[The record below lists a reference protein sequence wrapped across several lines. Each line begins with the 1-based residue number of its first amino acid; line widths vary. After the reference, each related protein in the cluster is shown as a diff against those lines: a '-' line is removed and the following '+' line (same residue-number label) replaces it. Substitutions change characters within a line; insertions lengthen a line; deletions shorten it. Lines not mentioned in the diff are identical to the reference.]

1 MNKSMMCILGF
12 RRLAIV
18 SLLLAVVSVLPCTKL
33 AAQQADAKV
42 STATTTSD
50 EPRWAT
56 SSHWNFGLG
65 VGYGAENNIPNN
77 ISHIN
82 LLIFQ
87 PQLGIK
93 VKDFQSGPLRRFE
106 LVNEGVLG
114 GSPHPGGYLLGTTLF
129 LRFDFKPI
137 GNVMPFFDAGSSF
150 LRTSLADHAPE
161 VSGTTNFM
169 PQGGLGIQ
177 YYFRPRRAF
186 VVEYR
191 YFHMSN
197 AGVTPPNHGFNGSEI
212 SVGFRWLKR

>member
-1 MNKSMMCILGF
+1 MYKPTMPIFQSSRWKS
-12 RRLAIV
+12 
-18 SLLLAVVSVLPCTKL
+18 VVLFTAGTISFICSPTQ
-33 AAQQADAKV
+33 AQQT
-42 STATTTSD
+42 TAPPSSPTAASD
-50 EPRWAT
+50 QPRWAT

-65 VGYGAENNIPNN
+65 VGYGVENDIPDN

-106 LVNEGVLG
+106 LLNEGVIG
-114 GSPHPGGYLLGTTLF
+114 NAVHPGGYLLGTTLF
-129 LRFDFKPI
+129 FRFDFKPH
-137 GNVMPFFDAGSSF
+137 GNIVPFFDAGASV
-150 LRTSLADHAPE
+150 LRTTLATRAPE

-191 YFHMSN
+191 YFHLSN
-197 AGVTPPNHGFNGSEI
+197 AGITQPNHGFNGSELAI
-212 SVGFRWLKR
+212 GFRWLRR